1 MTLLFSQL
9 KIEEVKEVYWHMSS
23 SFYKAYFNAVVEFP
37 FLPGLVV
44 ELQH

>member
-9 KIEEVKEVYWHMSS
+9 KIEEVKEVYWHVS
-23 SFYKAYFNAVVEFP
+23 SFYKAYLNAVVEFP
-37 FLPGLVV
+37 FWPGLVV